1 MKPEFLFKDIEKL
14 IKIITNLSK
23 KEMTK
28 LRVEKL
34 IYFIY
39 AYYGAFVLEN
49 EEFPKNLID
58 IQFTNDKYGFHI
70 VGLSDLLE
78 KDYSIIEIKDYHS
91 DEDLINY
98 LEESLTDLEIGALEI
113 IIDIVRQTDTMGDFT
128 LVEINHADGIW
139 IDCFNNNKKFSNK
152 DLYSEYALKIIKDWK
167 PNDTRLFFYFTYWQL

>member
-1 MKPEFLFKDIEKL
+1 MSEFLFTDIEKL

-39 AYYGAFVLEN
+39 AYYGAFVLDK

-58 IQFTNDKYGFHI
+58 IQFTNDKYGFYI

-78 KDYSIIEIKDYHS
+78 KDYSIIEVKEYITEDSLIK
-91 DEDLINY
+91 Y
-98 LEESLTDLEIGALEI
+98 LETTLSESELEALEL
-113 IIDIVRQTDTMGDFT
+113 IIDIVRQTDEMGDFT
-128 LVEINHADGIW
+128 LVEINHADDIW

-152 DLYSEYALKIIKDWK
+152 DLYSEYALKIIKD
-167 PNDTRLFFYFTYWQL
+167 